1 MRGSIQRMST
11 IALFAWVCGPVAASA
26 GEKAAKIEFNRDIRP
41 MLSEKCFQCHGPDAS
56 HRKAKLRLDIEEGC
70 KVIAAGKPGE
80 SELYARITSN
90 ETDKRMPPA
99 KSGKSLTKNEV
110 ELIRRWIEQGAE

>member
-1 MRGSIQRMST
+1 
-11 IALFAWVCGPVAASA
+11 
-26 GEKAAKIEFNRDIRP
+26 
-41 MLSEKCFQCHGPDAS
+41 
-56 HRKAKLRLDIEEGC
+56 LRLDIAEGR

-110 ELIRRWIEQGAE
+110 ELIRRWIEQGAEYQLHWSFAVAKRAATPAVGDSTWPRNAIDRFVFAKLQVHK